1 MARKSDHE
9 RNTSGLMAHAQRKA
23 DDAHQRVID
32 AIDRL
37 VAERTPITFNGVAEA
52 AGVTRAYLY
61 SQLELRNRIDALR
74 ERQGQF
80 RSFAPRERGRTDKS
94 KDVLVAAKDKRI
106 RELEAEVER
115 LKRELKVAYGKI
127 YDEL

>member
-9 RNTSGLMAHAQRKA
+9 RNTSGLVAHAQRKA
-23 DDAHQRVID
+23 QEARERVTE

-37 VAERTPITFNGVAEA
+37 VAERTPITFNAVAEA

-61 SQLELRNRIDALR
+61 AQADLRDRIDALR
-74 ERQGQF
+74 ERQGQL
-80 RSFAPRERGRTDKS
+80 RSLARRERGRTDKS
-94 KDVLVAAKDKRI
+94 NDVLLAAKDKRI

-115 LKRELKVAYGKI
+115 LKRELKAALGKL
-127 YDEL
+127 YEEL